1 MVLNSFS
8 FSLKI
13 ILTTRFVLQ
22 NSPLDFDLGF
32 YEFRRFSL
40 YDISDPTSLNS
51 LPPKPAEPIFMPEFY
66 PTDEN
71 VIVKRNDYQSRLNK
85 EYSVC

>member
-8 FSLKI
+8 FSLEI
-13 ILTTRFVLQ
+13 ILNTRLLLQ

-32 YEFRRFSL
+32 YEFCRFSL
-40 YDISDPTSLNS
+40 YDISDPTSLS